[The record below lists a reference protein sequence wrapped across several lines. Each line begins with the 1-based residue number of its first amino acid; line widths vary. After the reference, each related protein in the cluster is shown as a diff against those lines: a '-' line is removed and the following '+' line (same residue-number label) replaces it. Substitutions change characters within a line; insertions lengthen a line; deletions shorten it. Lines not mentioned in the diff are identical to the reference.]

1 MAQQQQQQQSS
12 RLNRLLTLLDT
23 GSTSATRLT
32 AAKQIGEIAKQH
44 PTELQALLK
53 RVGHFL
59 RSKSWETRVAAAHAI
74 GSIAENVS
82 HVTVRELVARAQK
95 NIQRMGCT
103 TLNLENVLTA
113 SGEKQPSPGL
123 AFSRFDVHKVLES
136 GRLLLA
142 SGGQEFDVSLD
153 STKTSVERLAHQKQN
168 LRRRL
173 GLDEFVDVNDMI
185 RDEDLMM
192 QRTPVGDSSIHNHV
206 YQRQEVQ
213 QLVANMVPGVLPRT
227 LSAREKNML
236 KRKAKFFVKDGS
248 KEEAELEEPS
258 NKRPKSVVNEQSQQQ
273 TDKLVL
279 DSVLEE
285 DGQDIFADGRW
296 PFSRF
301 VEALMHDIFDPV
313 WEIRHGSIM
322 ALREILSSQAAS
334 AAVTAPETSSTFTAN
349 RVETKGQEA
358 VVDTKLEPSQET
370 KVEQKNELVSDV
382 KKEEQK
388 GGDKMER
395 DAEKMELVFDGKSEA
410 EEIVS
415 DQPKTE
421 EQEMEN
427 TNDRK
432 DIAVKGE
439 LDLNQDV
446 PEVKGVA
453 STENDPKAA
462 CISKEV
468 AAAQEAWRANSEFLQ
483 DCTIRLICIFSLDR
497 FGDFV
502 SDQVVAPV
510 RETCA
515 QVLGAVLKQM
525 HSPLVHETFSILLQM
540 QRRSEWEVRHGSLLG
555 IKYLVAV
562 RQEMIGELLPR
573 VLPACIAGLEDPDD
587 DVRSVAADALFPA
600 ARAIVTHA
608 SHLVK
613 TILILLWDI
622 LLDLDDLSPSTNSVM
637 HLLAELYSQPEALL
651 PLNSTSS
658 IDLNADMALDEQQQD
673 LDDLSVLAPRLWPF
687 MRHNISSVR
696 YAAIRTLEQL
706 LESGSTCWALRI
718 LDDMLRMVFQ
728 NLLMESNEEI
738 LQCSGRVWRLLIQ
751 CSHSHLQPST
761 LSFFPTW
768 LKLASTAAGASLEA
782 SNMFSPTSLPKGS
795 RSKVVAKLS
804 ASKLI
809 SRGESH
815 SHGPE
820 AQKHSDVVPKVV
832 VGADGENSA
841 VYMRIATTSALG
853 VLAGNVPGSMLDLIF
868 QALNQAL
875 HSPSGI
881 QRQVASMVLISCFKE
896 VRSFP
901 VEKKAPVISAF
912 RPLTSYL
919 QVLLLQIEPS
929 HPTPD
934 SSLPYAE
941 LSRTYAKMRAEV
953 AALVKHA
960 EASNFGLPVDLQP
973 VENMSVEAAI
983 DAAMKF
989 IPLEECNGAV
999 SDEKTCSARD
1009 MMESAR
1015 QRLLATAGYLKC
1027 VQVNLHGTVLAL
1039 MASVV
1044 VWMGELPSKLN
1055 PIIQPLMGSV
1065 KREQEEVL
1073 QQCAGE
1079 ALAEVI
1085 GHCVGR
1091 KPCPNDKLIKNLSTM
1106 ACADQLETPLATEAN
1121 SSWTFDDGDYS
1132 LKSSSTAL
1140 RKMEVASIDDKAK
1153 VEGIIT
1159 RRGAELALKA
1169 LCQRFG
1175 DSLFE
1180 KLPRL
1185 WDCLTEVIKPSDPG
1199 HIHDAFLVEPVADP
1213 QALVNNLQLIRV
1225 TAPFLKNAMQSRI
1238 LTLLPAIF
1246 GCVRHRHAAV
1256 RCGASRCITAMAR
1269 TLKET
1274 IMTAVLAKAMPMLTD
1289 GTSMEARQGAGMLV
1303 TFLVEGMG
1311 MELVGYAPFLIVPLL
1326 GCMGDSNQVVRQS
1339 VTHSF
1344 AALVPLL
1351 PLARGVPQPEGI
1363 SSLSN
1368 SDDARFL
1375 EQLLDNSRVDDYKLA
1390 FDLKTPLRRYQ
1401 QEGINWLAFLKRFKL
1416 HGVLCDDMGLG
1427 KTLQASAIVA
1437 SDMAERI
1444 AAGQGKESTLSLIVC
1459 PPTLVGHWIYEI
1471 EKFIPAELLKP
1482 LQYVGQPQDRLYL
1495 RNQFS
1500 AHSIIITS
1508 YDVLRKDIEHL
1519 SQIQWNFCILDEGH
1533 IIKSG
1538 KSKIT
1543 LAVKRIQAE
1552 HRLILSGTPIQ
1563 NNVLE
1568 LWSLFDFLMPGFLG
1582 TERQF
1587 HGSYGKPLQAARDP
1601 KCSAKEAEAGVLAME
1616 ALHKQVMPFLLRRTK
1631 DEVLA
1636 DLPPK
1641 IIQDRYCDLSPLQ
1654 LKLYEKF
1661 AFSQAKKNVAT
1672 MVEAYG
1678 GNADDRGNTS
1688 APTHVFQA
1696 LQYLRKVCSHPVLVL
1711 DGPLSENVNEENG
1724 SMDIH
1729 DIQNSPK
1736 LLALRDILEECGIG
1750 QCNGDN
1756 STAGGQHRVLIFA
1769 QLKGFLDIIEKDLFQ
1784 THMKSVTYMRLD
1796 GSVDVSKR
1804 FEIVKAFNSDPTID
1818 VLLLTTHVGGLGLNL
1833 TAADTVVF
1841 MEHDWNP
1848 MRDLQAMDRSHRLGQ
1863 RRVVNVHRL
1872 IMRGTLEEKVMNL
1885 QRFKLSI
1892 ANTVINADNASIS
1905 SMDTGQLL
1913 DLFTFDGKKANVPGT
1928 SKDKEEEAAGSSGS
1942 KGGKGLK
1949 SMLSSLEDLWDQ
1961 SLYHEEY
1968 NLGQF
1973 VSRLK

>member
-82 HVTVRELVARAQK
+82 HAWRSVGTFLRHSVCAAP
-95 NIQRMGCT
+95 NGGFI
-103 TLNLENVLTA
+103 A
-113 SGEKQPSPGL
+113 
-123 AFSRFDVHKVLES
+123 RFDVHKVLES

-173 GLDEFVDVNDMI
+173 GKSFTYDFVDVNDMI

-273 TDKLVL
+273 TDKVFYSASLFLVL

-334 AAVTAPETSSTFTAN
+334 AA
-349 RVETKGQEA
+349 K
-358 VVDTKLEPSQET
+358 D
-370 KVEQKNELVSDV
+370 
-382 KKEEQK
+382 
-388 GGDKMER
+388 GDKMEL
-395 DAEKMELVFDGKSEA
+395 EK
-410 EEIVS
+410 
-415 DQPKTE
+415 T
-421 EQEMEN
+421 
-427 TNDRK
+427 
-432 DIAVKGE
+432 
-439 LDLNQDV
+439 
-446 PEVKGVA
+446 
-453 STENDPKAA
+453 
-462 CISKEV
+462 
-468 AAAQEAWRANSEFLQ
+468 WRANSEFLQ

-696 YAAIRTLEQL
+696 YAAIRTLVRSSQDF
-706 LESGSTCWALRI
+706 SGSTCWALRI

-751 CSHSHLQPST
+751 VCSHSHLQPST

-881 QRQVASMVLISCFKE
+881 QRQ
-896 VRSFP
+896 
-901 VEKKAPVISAF
+901 KKAPVISAF

-1073 QQCAGE
+1073 QQCAAE

-1368 SDDARFL
+1368 SADARFL

-1641 IIQDRYCDLSPLQ
+1641 IIQDRYCDLSSLQ